1 MFKSP
6 APIAEPIFRGSARV
20 ANHACSL
27 AFKVFSCLN
36 LRSLCGMSSTY
47 CRDLG
52 QTGSASGIS
61 LSTKSS
67 SSPWALLSGIN
78 QMPIRGVP
86 SITVPDGE
94 GERGDGMPTR
104 PNSLLIACHL
114 PCRSSLASTIM
125 PTVHWPA
132 RLISGVMALRRL
144 EKPSLSAILNSCD
157 SARVRHRCWTT
168 CLSSGPSTSSTRS
181 DAGSA
186 AMRYLTSISCSEAV
200 ASSSFE

>member
-6 APIAEPIFRGSARV
+6 APIAEPIRRGSALV

-27 AFKVFSCLN
+27 AFKVLSDLN
-36 LRSLCGMSSTY
+36 LRSRSGMSSTY
-47 CRDLG
+47 CCALG

-67 SSPWALLSGIN
+67 SSPLALLSGIN
-78 QMPIRGVP
+78 QMPTRGFP
-86 SITVPDGE
+86 SITVADGE
-94 GERGDGMPTR
+94 GDRGDAMSIR
-104 PNSLLIACHL
+104 LSSLLIACHL
-114 PCRSSLASTIM
+114 PGRLSLASTIM
-125 PTVHWPA
+125 PTAHWPE
-132 RLISGVMALRRL
+132 RLISGVIALRRL

-181 DAGSA
+181 DGSSA
-186 AMRYLTSISCSEAV
+186 AMRHLTSIS
-200 ASSSFE
+200 